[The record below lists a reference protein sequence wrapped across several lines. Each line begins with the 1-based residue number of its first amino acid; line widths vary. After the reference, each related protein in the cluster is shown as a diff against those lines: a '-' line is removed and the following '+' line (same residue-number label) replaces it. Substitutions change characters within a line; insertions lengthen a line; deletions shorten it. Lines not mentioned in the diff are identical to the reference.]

1 MTKKTTPKSD
11 LTKKIKDYMKD
22 NIQPILQMDGG
33 DVEFISY
40 EDGILKIRLQGACA
54 HCPSAQMTLKFGI
67 ENRIKSEI
75 PEVKE
80 VIAV

>member
-1 MTKKTTPKSD
+1 VTKKTTPKSD